1 MGTARR
7 SSSEPGPT
15 DIGGSEN
22 IPADIGPGPS
32 VRKWVWALLCPRLH
46 LLEGGCLPG
55 EMGGGEWRVCDLF
68 AVGLGLQ
75 PKHLSLTAARRGPQS
90 LALSP
95 RTTPGGV
102 ALFIHALKIA

>member
-1 MGTARR
+1 MGTVKR
-7 SSSEPGPT
+7 SRSEPGPT

-22 IPADIGPGPS
+22 IPADIVPGPS
-32 VRKWVWALLCPRLH
+32 VRKWVRALPCPQLNP
-46 LLEGGCLPG
+46 LEGGCFPG
-55 EMGGGEWRVCDLF
+55 EMAGGEWRVCDLV
-68 AVGLGLQ
+68 ALGLGLQ

-90 LALSP
+90 PALSP